1 MPEIHAKL
9 SASGSAKW
17 LNCPASINM
26 EAEFPNTTS
35 EAAEEG
41 TKAHALA
48 ELKLKMKFKEISRY
62 MYGKGIGALGSIEPD
77 MDNYTDNYVDYV
89 IARYNDIAKTRNEVQ
104 ITFEQRLDFSE
115 WVPEGFGTGDTVIIA
130 DNYIE
135 IIDLKY
141 GKGILV
147 LAENNTQLGL
157 YALGAYE
164 EFNLIYN
171 LEPSTEVVCTI
182 YQPRKDNISTMET
195 SLANLLKWAK
205 DTVVDAAKEALT
217 DTASCKCGVWCDSH
231 FCRARPICKAYAD
244 SCLEMTKFDF
254 AMPGKLNE
262 EDIANIL
269 EKSQRLSEWSKLVKD
284 YALQKAQ
291 EGVEYPGWKLVEGKS
306 KRNIIDEAEAANRL
320 IAKCDF
326 TRADITNTKLKG
338 LLELEKLCGGTDR
351 FEEILGGLIV
361 KPQGAPTLVPISD
374 KRPAIGSA
382 ESAKNVFK
390 DEIEK

>member
-89 IARYNDIAKTRNEVQ
+89 IARYNDIAKAHKEVQ

-171 LEPSTEVVCTI
+171 LSPSTEVVCTI

-195 SLANLLKWAK
+195 SLANLFKWAN

-217 DTASCKCGVWCDSH
+217 DTASCKCGDWCDSH

-244 SCLEMTKFDF
+244 GCLEMAKFDF

-306 KRNIIDEAEAANRL
+306 KRSITDETEAANRL

-338 LLELEKLCGGTDR
+338 ILELEKLCGGTDR
-351 FEEILGGLIV
+351 FEEILGELIV